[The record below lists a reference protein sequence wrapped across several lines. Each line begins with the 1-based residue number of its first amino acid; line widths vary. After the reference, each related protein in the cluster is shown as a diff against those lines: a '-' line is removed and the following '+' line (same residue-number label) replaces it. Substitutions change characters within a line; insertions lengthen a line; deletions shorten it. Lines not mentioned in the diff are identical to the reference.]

1 MITYGVFH
9 PGNTSKQFLQQGL
22 SFEMTRGAMKSS
34 HRTFQ
39 ESGNGAICVLY
50 MKTTEQGIYPRGVIN
65 HSHQL
70 VLRGA
75 VGEHCS
81 HSP

>member
-1 MITYGVFH
+1 
-9 PGNTSKQFLQQGL
+9 
-22 SFEMTRGAMKSS
+22 MKGS
-34 HRTFQ
+34 HTTFQ
-39 ESGNGAICVLY
+39 ESGNGAICGLY
-50 MKTTEQGIYPRGVIN
+50 MKTNEQRIYPRGVIN
-65 HSHQL
+65 RSHQL